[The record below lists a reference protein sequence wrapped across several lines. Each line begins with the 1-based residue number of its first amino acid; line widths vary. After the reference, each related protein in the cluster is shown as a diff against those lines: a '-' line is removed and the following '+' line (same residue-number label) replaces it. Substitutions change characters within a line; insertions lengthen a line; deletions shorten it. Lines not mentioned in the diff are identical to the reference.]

1 MKSHCLASFEFCCSF
16 FLAVWPQAYDNSS
29 ELSFLI
35 FEMGTVTGLQSWPLR
50 MSAQVFSCGHPW
62 SMHHYVG
69 ETDNKSYKNQCR
81 DFVGSPVVK
90 ILHFQWRG
98 HGFYPWLGELRSHVP
113 CGAAKLKKQTER
125 KKNQC
130 ITLENRI
137 NSSSKT

>member
-35 FEMGTVTGLQSWPLR
+35 FEMGIVTGLQSWPSG
-50 MSAQVFSCGHPW
+50 MSAQVFLCGHPW

-81 DFVGSPVVK
+81 DFLAVQWLRFCTSNGGDMDFIPGWGIK
-90 ILHFQWRG
+90 I
-98 HGFYPWLGELRSHVP
+98 SHAV
-113 CGAAKLKKQTER
+113 
-125 KKNQC
+125 
-130 ITLENRI
+130 
-137 NSSSKT
+137 